1 MNRIQVHLQYHLR
14 PTLLAL
20 ALLAAFAP
28 AQADDEIASYITPS
42 SWLSVGVTSI
52 DGNRQNRALWGQ
64 YNGMRSGSAFAN
76 IDFEYL
82 RREEQS
88 GTWSI
93 LQGSDLGLDTRQLR
107 LLQQKQGD
115 WSIGAEYSELT
126 RVYPRTINTGMAGAG
141 TPNPVVTRLAAQGKG
156 SDLDLETRR
165 RSASLS
171 MEKWLTP
178 RLQLEATFKNED
190 KKGARIFGRGFNCS
204 AAFGCVTAGTS
215 LNTAG
220 AILMLPEPI
229 NSTTRQLDMRLNYA
243 LDKLFISASYY
254 GSFYDNAYG
263 TLTPTFAGLLYNPN
277 GSSLNPAVVGGNNLA
292 SAVNLMGAPM
302 ALPPSNQAHQLALTG
317 NYRFSGSTRATF
329 RAARTHAT
337 QNEDFAAA
345 GFTTMPAGVTNL
357 GGRIDTTQAQA
368 GVTSRPLSRLYLM
381 ANVRYEDKDDKT
393 PIALYS
399 PTAGLT
405 QSDSSLQKLNAK
417 AEASYSI
424 TSGLRATLG
433 VDYDDVNHG
442 KPVATYKPGGLNL
455 MREETRET
463 GYRAELRRSMSETL
477 NGSLSYSRSKRDGSG
492 WLNAIAGTPAV
503 TDAQAA
509 ALGSNRPV
517 TPVFFMDRD
526 REKVKLS
533 FDWSPIERLSLQVFA
548 EDSKDHY
555 DAPSNGVRKG
565 LDQTGGTLYSI
576 DASFAVS
583 EAWKLNSYVT
593 RTRQSQRINHSLYLA
608 NLVSDSDAAGL
619 GFRGKIGKIDVG
631 GELSWVDDDNAYQQ
645 QLAVS
650 ANTAAVIATNT
661 AFLAA
666 QGGLPNVRFR
676 GTSIKLFGS
685 YAFDKHGSLHLG
697 LTHARNK
704 LNEWTWG
711 YNGVPFFYSDYTTVS
726 MLQNQQVSAVS
737 LNYAYKF

>member
-1 MNRIQVHLQYHLR
+1 MNRIQVHLQTHLR
-14 PTLLAL
+14 PTVLAL

-141 TPNPVVTRLAAQGKG
+141 SANPVVTRLAAQGKG

-165 RSASLS
+165 HSASLS
-171 MEKWLTP
+171 MEKWFTP
-178 RLQLEATFKNED
+178 RLQLEASFKNDD

-204 AAFGCVTAGTS
+204 TAFGCVTAGTS

-277 GSSLNPAVVGGNNLA
+277 GSSLNPAVVGGNKLA

-329 RAARTHAT
+329 RAARTRAT

-345 GFTTMPAGVTNL
+345 GYTTMPAGVSNL

-417 AEASYSI
+417 AEASYGI

-433 VDYDDVNHG
+433 VDYDDVDHG

-492 WLNAIAGTPAV
+492 WLNAIVGTPAV

-533 FDWSPIERLSLQVFA
+533 LDWSPIERLSLQVFA
-548 EDSKDHY
+548 EDSKDRY

-576 DASFAVS
+576 DASLAVS

-619 GFRGKIGKIDVG
+619 GFRGKIGKLDVG

-650 ANTAAVIATNT
+650 TNTAAVIATNT

-676 GTSIKLFGS
+676 GTSIKLSGS